1 MGGVQTCSWLRQL
14 PRPRARFS
22 SIAGS
27 TQPQIPASKNDM
39 GVESHAMRMIPANT
53 LRCCADVLYI
63 GEGNERN
70 LNEDAPV
77 AAFGVSP

>member
-1 MGGVQTCSWLRQL
+1 
-14 PRPRARFS
+14 
-22 SIAGS
+22 
-27 TQPQIPASKNDM
+27 M